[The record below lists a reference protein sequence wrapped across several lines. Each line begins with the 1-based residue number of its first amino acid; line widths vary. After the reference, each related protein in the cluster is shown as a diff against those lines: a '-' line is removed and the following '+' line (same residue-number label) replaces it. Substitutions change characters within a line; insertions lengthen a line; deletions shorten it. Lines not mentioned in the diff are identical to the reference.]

1 MTNIRLLER
10 NIIWGI
16 TREPMN
22 TGGSVV
28 YWKDIVHI
36 LGAGKRKHHVTREEF
51 TKNHF
56 MEWRIKYLKEV
67 GFMNTWEKR
76 KLQSQSHIFA
86 C

>member
-1 MTNIRLLER
+1 MICLLIKNQCTIAGNKEDLSMTNIRLLER
-10 NIIWGI
+10 NIIWSI

-56 MEWRIKYLKEV
+56 ME
-67 GFMNTWEKR
+67 
-76 KLQSQSHIFA
+76 
-86 C
+86 